1 MELLYV
7 KDEIKAE
14 KNEEDIPLYDLTTEG
29 RLVAWIIEGRDPDRG
44 SDFMWLIK
52 EKKKSANNN
61 GNINKSEDKAKRT
74 KAVRQV
80 FEIVD
85 IFTQSKESFILMFL
99 SVFFKMAMSSKR
111 FADIIDF
118 FYYSFR
124 HYEIAIGQQVIRLLR
139 KLIIHYIGFLLSL
152 KYL

>member
-80 FEIVD
+80 F
-85 IFTQSKESFILMFL
+85 
-99 SVFFKMAMSSKR
+99 
-111 FADIIDF
+111 
-118 FYYSFR
+118 
-124 HYEIAIGQQVIRLLR
+124 
-139 KLIIHYIGFLLSL
+139 
-152 KYL
+152 